1 MSTSL
6 PLDKF
11 HLDKSPLRKSP
22 IAQSPLGKSPLAQS
36 PLGQSPLTL
45 KNTKNGQKN
54 QSELPQITY
63 TNYIDNN
70 IEFNLYVIPKLKEVA
85 KSCKIRSSGK
95 KQEIIDRIQTFFLQ
109 TKASIVIQKSFRS
122 WICRYII
129 RLRGNALRNRT
140 ICVNE
145 TDFCTLEPLDEI
157 ENDYFYSFTD
167 EKQFTYGFNITSL
180 IEMLKRNNKTNPYTR
195 ETWSTERVNEI
206 VTLYNLSFIVCEDF
220 SKINIPYTINRL
232 STHNN
237 SRNRRQLNREEYS
250 PIIRPITREED
261 LERYNHISNIRNNTV
276 DNRINELFIEI
287 DLLGNYTTREWFD
300 NLELRD
306 YIRLYR
312 KLYEIWYYRGELSRE
327 VQNNICPFY
336 SPFDGI
342 FTRPLLHTEIQLR
355 QIKTA
360 CLIVIENMVYS
371 GTTVDYRKIGT
382 LHALSAL
389 TSVSSDARMN
399 LPWLYESIQ
408 N

>member
-1 MSTSL
+1 MTTS
-6 PLDKF
+6 
-11 HLDKSPLRKSP
+11 SPLLIKPSALTADNTINDSSPECAVKPRKCKDASTKGRTSQNDLP
-22 IAQSPLGKSPLAQS
+22 VISYSNYMNGNLD
-36 PLGQSPLTL
+36 LTC
-45 KNTKNGQKN
+45 
-54 QSELPQITY
+54 
-63 TNYIDNN
+63 YI
-70 IEFNLYVIPKLKEVA
+70 IPKLKEAA
-85 KSCKIRSSGK
+85 KSYKLRSSGK
-95 KQEIIDRIQTFFLQ
+95 KQEIIDRLTNFFLQ
-109 TKASIVIQKSFRS
+109 SKACITIQRIFRS

-129 RLRGNALRNRT
+129 RLRGNALKNRKM
-140 ICVNE
+140 CVND
-145 TDFCTLEPLDEI
+145 TDFCTMEPINEI

-167 EKQFTYGFNITSL
+167 DKQFTYGFNITSL

-195 ETWSTERVNEI
+195 ESWSVTRINEM
-206 VTLYNLSFIVCEDF
+206 VTLYNLSFILCQDF
-220 SKINIPYTINRL
+220 SKMNIPYVKSKAPTLNNRGRQH
-232 STHNN
+232 ST
-237 SRNRRQLNREEYS
+237 RMDYT

-261 LERYNHISNIRNNTV
+261 LARYNNIVNIRNNTIN
-276 DNRINELFIEI
+276 NRVAELFIEI
-287 DLLGNYTTREWFD
+287 DLLGNYTHREWFD

-312 KLYEIWYYRGELSRE
+312 KLYEIWYHRSEMSRE

-342 FTRPLLHTEIQLR
+342 FTRPLLHNEIQFQ

-371 GTTVDYRKIGT
+371 GINDEYRKIGT

-389 TSVSSDARMN
+389 TGVSSGARMA